1 MGSTRSGSPA
11 VRFHESWLPT
21 GRCISFASGG
31 PACGGDACGNR
42 QRVQTNVVA
51 IVNGSSMT
59 LLASGTVTF
68 NGYSVGAF
76 EAAAAKVPYVQSFI
90 SSIVRRA

>member
-1 MGSTRSGSPA
+1 
-11 VRFHESWLPT
+11 
-21 GRCISFASGG
+21 
-31 PACGGDACGNR
+31 
-42 QRVQTNVVA
+42 
-51 IVNGSSMT
+51 MT